1 MTSDFAEM
9 TLSDYLA
16 QGGRLTSP
24 GNVPPRYR
32 AELLKIMATFVDSN
46 LAGAAGFADM
56 INSAPGIKARGA
68 AARIVAEK
76 LANADRVLTLMGEF
90 GADTDRYVRQHPWD
104 TRLERSAD
112 IGATRI
118 EHDMRLAVFNYPF
131 TSWADSVVMNLLM
144 GTAVCVQ
151 LEELRQVS
159 YQPLA
164 EAFRDIL
171 KIEEHHAALAVEG
184 ARVLALETAEL
195 QPSVDYWM
203 PRVAVSFGIGDA
215 GRLEQL
221 KAMGLRHIEN
231 TALKSDW
238 MERMR
243 PILAELGLRTA

>member
-24 GNVPPRYR
+24 ANVPPRYR
-32 AELLKIMATFVDSN
+32 AELLKLMATFVDSN
-46 LAGAAGFADM
+46 LAGAAGFADA
-56 INSAPGIKARGA
+56 INLAPGIKARGA

-76 LANADRVLTLMGEF
+76 LDNADRVLTLMGEF

-104 TRLERSAD
+104 TRLDRNAD

-118 EHDMRLAVFNYPF
+118 EQDMRLAVFNYPF
-131 TSWADSVVMNLLM
+131 TGWADSVVMNLLM
-144 GTAVCVQ
+144 GNAVCVQ
-151 LEELRQVS
+151 LEELKDVS
-159 YQPLA
+159 YQPLS

-171 KIEEHHAALAVEG
+171 ATERHHAQLAEEGVAVLADEG
-184 ARVLALETAEL
+184 ADL
-195 QPSVDYWM
+195 QASVDYWM

-221 KAMGLRHIEN
+221 KSMGLRRTDN
-231 TALKSDW
+231 AALKAEW
-238 MERMR
+238 EARVA
-243 PILAELGLRTA
+243 PILKNFGLKPA

>member
-16 QGGRLTSP
+16 AGGRLTSP

-32 AELLKIMATFVDSN
+32 AELLKLMATFVDSN
-46 LAGAAGFADM
+46 LAGAAGFADA
-56 INSAPGIKARGA
+56 INLAPGIKARGA

-76 LANADRVLTLMGEF
+76 LADADRVLGLMGEF
-90 GADTDRYVRQHPWD
+90 GADEDRYVRQHPWD
-104 TRLERSAD
+104 TRLDRDAD

-118 EHDMRLAVFNYPF
+118 EQDMRLAVFNYPF
-131 TSWADSVVMNLLM
+131 TGWADSVVMNLLM

-151 LEELRQVS
+151 LDDLRQVS

-171 KIEEHHAALAVEG
+171 KVETHHAKLAEDGVAALVAEG
-184 ARVLALETAEL
+184 ADL

-203 PRVAVSFGIGDA
+203 PRVAASFGIGDA

-221 KAMGLRHIEN
+221 RAMGLRHASNAELK
-231 TALKSDW
+231 TAW
-238 MERMR
+238 EGRIR
-243 PILAELGLRTA
+243 PILATFGLKG